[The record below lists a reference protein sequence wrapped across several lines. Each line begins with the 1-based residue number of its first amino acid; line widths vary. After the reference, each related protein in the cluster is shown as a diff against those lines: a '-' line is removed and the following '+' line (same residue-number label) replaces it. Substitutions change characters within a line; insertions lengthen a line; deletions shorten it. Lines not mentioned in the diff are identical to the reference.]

1 MRFAPILS
9 AALLSALVPGPALAW
24 TDAARRRMVDD
35 AMKMTPPAL
44 NTVLERYRSQL
55 IHGMLDPSRE
65 ERGERGEE
73 HRQRTAGGYGKAA
86 SLMAS
91 RAGQAITIIGQ
102 PGRLNLAAYAMGS
115 AAHFVADLDF
125 PLNTG
130 EEAADP
136 VFYASY
142 EAYVEKMLGKFP
154 VVLDRSPA
162 PELDARHLEDF
173 GRAVARR
180 ASRFIPPIRD
190 AYTPDGK
197 PRSASAF
204 DERSLPFGVASLSYS
219 QSVNDIAR
227 VWNYIWRQA
236 GGDVEGLPFPQS
248 PGEKKDGPSK
258 GKEHGKPRSASGT
271 PERPR

>member
-1 MRFAPILS
+1 MRIAPIVS
-9 AALLSALVPGPALAW
+9 AALLAVFASGPALAW
-24 TDAARRRMVDD
+24 TEPVRRRMVDD

-44 NTVLERYRSQL
+44 NVILERYRSHL

-65 ERGERGEE
+65 EKGEE
-73 HRQRTAGGYGKAA
+73 HRQRTSGGYGKAA
-86 SLMAS
+86 SLISS

-102 PGRLNLAAYAMGS
+102 PGRLSLAIYAMGS
-115 AAHFVADLDF
+115 AAHFVADVNF

-130 EEAADP
+130 EGEAGDP
-136 VFYASY
+136 AFYASY
-142 EAYVEKMLGKFP
+142 EAYVERMLGRFP
-154 VVLDRSPA
+154 VVLDRA
-162 PELDARHLEDF
+162 PSAEMEDHRLEDF
-173 GRAVARR
+173 GRAAAAR
-180 ASRFIPPIRD
+180 AARFIPPIRN

-227 VWNYIWRQA
+227 VWIYIWRQA

-248 PGEKKDGPSK
+248 PEEPSGKPSK
-258 GKEHGKPRSASGT
+258 VKQRGKPQSASGA